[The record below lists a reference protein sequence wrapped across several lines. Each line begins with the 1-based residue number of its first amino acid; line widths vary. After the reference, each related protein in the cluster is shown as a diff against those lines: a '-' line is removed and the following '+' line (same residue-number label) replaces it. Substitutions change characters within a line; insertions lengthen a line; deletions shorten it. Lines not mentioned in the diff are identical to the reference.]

1 MPLLPLEST
10 TEGSHFE
17 SAAFAGTQKKTTAR
31 TKSARPS
38 GGVRARE
45 EHADALPW
53 TDVMVVLLAV
63 LVVARFPSVRPGGSA
78 WPMGQNCP
86 AHQQISS
93 SPTILVRDEFGTSS
107 GRVRDTSDKDVVE
120 SSATVRFDANSR
132 ITRATL
138 ECITITIITTETH
151 RDDTIQKAL
160 LGLSAPITSPHFFVV
175 VPPLHG
181 RRVQLVSASRER
193 FSKRRVPRDGFC

>member
-63 LVVARFPSVRPGGSA
+63 LVVSRFPSVRPGGSA
-78 WPMGQNCP
+78 WPIGQNFR
-86 AHQQISS
+86 
-93 SPTILVRDEFGTSS
+93 TRVKTS
-107 GRVRDTSDKDVVE
+107 K
-120 SSATVRFDANSR
+120 
-132 ITRATL
+132 
-138 ECITITIITTETH
+138 
-151 RDDTIQKAL
+151 
-160 LGLSAPITSPHFFVV
+160 
-175 VPPLHG
+175 
-181 RRVQLVSASRER
+181 
-193 FSKRRVPRDGFC
+193 FSKYSKVFESFRGEPASAFAAFAALKANF